1 MSLSTYADL
10 TGSGGLSAWLDHTI
24 FSANYSTMVQLFE
37 AVANRRL
44 RVRQQEVTTLLIPS
58 NPALIS
64 VTGATSGVGGVV
76 QLAVTSTSTF
86 VTGQEVIVLGV
97 GGTTE
102 ANGSWFITIVDPTH
116 LSLNGSTFANAYVSG
131 GTVNAMQGQVALPS
145 DYLAWRRVTWTG
157 QTRRELQYVHPSYFQ
172 ASYPTQPIDIPAFF
186 TIEGNKLEIMPIDG
200 TPLEF
205 DYYQLIPSLQTST
218 TNWLMTSHPD
228 IYLFGTLV
236 EAELFGVN
244 DDRALTWK
252 ARRDEL
258 FEEITMRDR
267 QTRGPSYV
275 RVFGPTP

>member
-1 MSLSTYADL
+1 MSLNNYADL
-10 TGSGGLSAWLDHTI
+10 IGSGGLSAWLDHTI

-44 RVRQQEVTTLLIPS
+44 RVRQQEATTILVPS
-58 NPALIS
+58 NPTPVT
-64 VTGATSGVGGVV
+64 VTGAVASGTLI

-86 VTGQEVIVLGV
+86 VTGQEVIVTAV

-102 ANGSWFITIVDPTH
+102 ANGSWFVTVVDPTH
-116 LSLNGSTFANAYVSG
+116 LTLNGSTFANAYVSG
-131 GTVNAMQGQVALPS
+131 GTVTALQGQVALPS
-145 DYLAWRRVTWTG
+145 DYLSWRRVTWTG

-172 ASYPTQPIDIPAFF
+172 GSYPSQPIDIPALF

-205 DYYQLIPSLQTST
+205 DYYQSIPSIITGS

-228 IYLFGTLV
+228 IYLFGSLV

-267 QTRGPSYV
+267 QTRGPSYI